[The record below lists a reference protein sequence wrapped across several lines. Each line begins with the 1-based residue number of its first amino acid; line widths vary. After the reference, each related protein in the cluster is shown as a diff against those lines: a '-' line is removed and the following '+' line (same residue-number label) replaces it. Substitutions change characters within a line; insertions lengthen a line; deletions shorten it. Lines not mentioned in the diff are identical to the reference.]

1 MKIETVQFFEYNIRS
16 TVIDNVRMYLVADLL
31 NQYNK
36 KNGKKRR
43 FLKYLQNQQTIDLL
57 LSKKREILGGS
68 NSNSLENIESKYSRE
83 PNSVLVYKHD
93 KTTSKW
99 NIDGV
104 IKYITFNKTFGTASK
119 GYVICEELLIA
130 CLMWADLKFAWS
142 VYTFLKEQRAKDNNF
157 LQQTIQQLQA
167 ENNKLVETQKQM
179 QNRHVHDEKE
189 YQWTY
194 VLTVTKDEVHNN
206 VYLRSRY
213 IHQPCKGKKTVRGS
227 AYYLKNIPNGYEL
240 RYRAYESL
248 RNIAIKYGGN
258 KKFNQRCTFFIPLD
272 IWDTYTEEILA
283 DIHIVLKQIRQEAG
297 WRTDLDYK
305 YNDELDAILGLTD
318 FKLGCRY

>member
-1 MKIETVQFFEYNIRS
+1 MNIETVQFFEYNIRS
-16 TVIDNVRMYLVADLL
+16 TVIDNERMYLVADLL
-31 NQYNK
+31 NQYNVMNGAHK
-36 KNGKKRR
+36 KLKNYLRNEQTKRLLAKKKET
-43 FLKYLQNQQTIDLL
+43 LGSSDPSSLWNTEPKY
-57 LSKKREILGGS
+57 
-68 NSNSLENIESKYSRE
+68 
-83 PNSVLVYKHD
+83 
-93 KTTSKW
+93 W
-99 NIDGV
+99 NIS
-104 IKYITFNKTFGTASK
+104 KTINYVSFGKIYNGAHK
-119 GYVICEELLIA
+119 GYVVCEELLIA
-130 CLMWADLKFAWS
+130 CLMWADPEFAWS

-213 IHQPCKGKKTVRGS
+213 VHQPCKGKKTVKGS
-227 AYYLKNIPNGYEL
+227 VYYLKNIPNGYEL
-240 RYRAYESL
+240 RYRAYDSL
-248 RNIAIKYGGN
+248 LNIVRRYGGD
-258 KKFNQRCTFFIPLD
+258 KKYHQRCTFYIPLD
-272 IWDTYTEEILA
+272 MWNIFTEEILA

-305 YNDELDAILGLTD
+305 YNDDLDTILGLSD
-318 FKLGCRY
+318 FKLGCGY

>member
-157 LQQTIQQLQA
+157 LQQTIKRL
-167 ENNKLVETQKQM
+167 NWKNKKLS
-179 QNRHVHDEKE
+179 
-189 YQWTY
+189 
-194 VLTVTKDEVHNN
+194 
-206 VYLRSRY
+206 SRY
-213 IHQPCKGKKTVRGS
+213 IPDNKDLQWMYVLKVDDSNPDVIILHSNHKRQTSKCNGKKIQDES
-227 AYYLKNIPNGYEL
+227 IYYVKNLPNGL
-240 RYRAYESL
+240 VFKIRAY
-248 RNIAIKYGGN
+248 RNILNVVRSYGGYSIN
-258 KKFNQRCTFFIPLD
+258 KQKSTFAIPREAWNQFHEAISFNIRMALKKTRQDLKWRNDLD
-272 IWDTYTEEILA
+272 LDA
-283 DIHIVLKQIRQEAG
+283 DIQ
-297 WRTDLDYK
+297 
-305 YNDELDAILGLTD
+305 
-318 FKLGCRY
+318 

>member
-31 NQYNK
+31 NQYNE
-36 KNGKKRR
+36 KNGVNKK
-43 FLKYLQNQQTIDLL
+43 LKNYLRNEQTKDLLQNWQKDT
-57 LSKKREILGGS
+57 RGS
-68 NSNSLENIESKYSRE
+68 DPS
-83 PNSVLVYKHD
+83 SVCQPCTKH
-93 KTTSKW
+93 SKW
-99 NIDGV
+99 NIDNV
-104 IKYITFNKTFGTASK
+104 IKYTTFNKSFGTASQ
-119 GYVICEELLIA
+119 GYVVCEELLIA
-130 CLMWADLKFAWS
+130 CLMWADPKFAIA
-142 VYTFLKEQRAKDNNF
+142 VYTFLKDQRAKDNNF
-157 LQQTIQQLQA
+157 LQQTIQQLQT

-194 VLTVTKDEVHNN
+194 ILTVTRDEVHNT

-213 IHQPCKGKKTVRGS
+213 VHQPCKGKKTIRGGI
-227 AYYLKNIPNGYEL
+227 YYVKNIPNGYEL
-240 RYRAYESL
+240 RYRAYDSL
-248 RNIAIKYGGN
+248 LNIAIKYGGN
-258 KKFNQRCTFFIPLD
+258 KKFYQRCTFFIPLD

-318 FKLGCRY
+318 FKLGCGY

>member
-1 MKIETVQFFEYNIRS
+1 MNIETVQFFEYNIRS

-43 FLKYLQNQQTIDLL
+43 FLKYLQNQQTLDLL
-57 LSKKREILGGS
+57 LSKQKDTG
-68 NSNSLENIESKYSRE
+68 E
-83 PNSVLVYKHD
+83 PNSVLQCQPCTKH
-93 KTTSKW
+93 SKW
-99 NIDGV
+99 NIDNV
-104 IKYITFNKTFGTASK
+104 IKYVTFSKTFCGAHS

-130 CLMWADLKFAWS
+130 CLMWADPKFAWS

-194 VLTVTKDEVHNN
+194 ILTVTRDEVHNN

-213 IHQPCKGKKTVRGS
+213 IHQPCKGKKNIRGGI
-227 AYYLKNIPNGYEL
+227 YYVKNIPNGYEL
-240 RYRAYESL
+240 RYRAYDSL
-248 RNIAIKYGGN
+248 LNIAIKYGGN
-258 KKFNQRCTFFIPLD
+258 KKFHQRCTFFIPLD

-297 WRTDLDYK
+297 MENRSRLQ
-305 YNDELDAILGLTD
+305 I
-318 FKLGCRY
+318 

>member
-1 MKIETVQFFEYNIRS
+1 MNIETVQFFEYNIRS
-16 TVIDNVRMYLVADLL
+16 IVIDNVRMYLVADLL

-36 KNGKKRR
+36 KNGVNKKFRNY
-43 FLKYLQNQQTIDLL
+43 LKNEQTKDLL
-57 LSKKREILGGS
+57 ENWRVDFVGS
-68 NSNSLENIESKYSRE
+68 NSNLQKCGKFWDINR
-83 PNSVLVYKHD
+83 
-93 KTTSKW
+93 
-99 NIDGV
+99 V
-104 IKYITFNKTFGTASK
+104 IKYVSFCINTQGGNNK

-130 CLMWADLKFAWS
+130 CLMWADPKFAIA

-194 VLTVTKDEVHNN
+194 ILTVTRDEIHNN
-206 VYLRSRY
+206 VILRSRY
-213 IHQPCKGKKTVRGS
+213 VHQPCKGKKTIRGGI
-227 AYYLKNIPNGYEL
+227 YYVKNIPNGYEL

-248 RNIAIKYGGN
+248 RSIAIKYGGN

-305 YNDELDAILGLTD
+305 YNDDLDTILGLSD
-318 FKLGCRY
+318 FQLGCGY

>member
-1 MKIETVQFFEYNIRS
+1 MNIETVQFFEYNIRS
-16 TVIDNVRMYLVADLL
+16 TVIDDVRMYLVADLL

-36 KNGKKRR
+36 INNAHKKFKNYLENKQTKE
-43 FLKYLQNQQTIDLL
+43 LLQNW
-57 LSKKREILGGS
+57 
-68 NSNSLENIESKYSRE
+68 SKYTRGR
-83 PNSVLVYKHD
+83 NSDLVCQTCTKDTRGANLHLVCQHN

-99 NIDGV
+99 NIDNV
-104 IKYITFNKTFGTASK
+104 IKYTTFNKSFGTASK
-119 GYVICEELLIA
+119 GYVVCEELLIA
-130 CLMWADLKFAWS
+130 CLMWADPKFAIA

-213 IHQPCKGKKTVRGS
+213 IHQPCKGKKTVKGS
-227 AYYLKNIPNGYEL
+227 VYYLKNIPNGYEL
-240 RYRAYESL
+240 RYRAYDSL

-305 YNDELDAILGLTD
+305 YNDDLDTILGLSD
-318 FKLGCRY
+318 FQLGCGY

>member
-1 MKIETVQFFEYNIRS
+1 MNIETVQFFEYNIRS
-16 TVIDNVRMYLVADLL
+16 TVIDGVRMYLVADLL

-36 KNGKKRR
+36 KNNRKKE
-43 FLKYLQNQQTIDLL
+43 FTKYLQNQQTRELL
-57 LSKKREILGGS
+57 ESKLVQRNS
-68 NSNSLENIESKYSRE
+68 AVRNSN
-83 PNSVLVYKHD
+83 KH
-93 KTTSKW
+93 W

-104 IKYITFNKTFGTASK
+104 IKYTSFCITTHGGNNK
-119 GYVICEELLIA
+119 GYVVCEELLIA
-130 CLMWADLKFAWS
+130 CLMWVDPKFAWS

-167 ENNKLVETQKQM
+167 ENNKLVKTQKQM

-194 VLTVTKDEVHNN
+194 ILTVTRDEIHNT

-213 IHQPCKGKKTVRGS
+213 VHQPCKGKKTIRGS

-240 RYRAYESL
+240 RYRAFESL
-248 RNIAIKYGGN
+248 RAIAIKYGGN
-258 KKFNQRCTFFIPLD
+258 KKFYQHCTFFIPLD
-272 IWDTYTEEILA
+272 IWDIYTEDILA

-297 WRTDLDYK
+297 WRTDLDYNP
-305 YNDELDAILGLTD
+305 NDDFDTILGLSD
-318 FKLGCRY
+318 FQLGCGY

>member
-16 TVIDNVRMYLVADLL
+16 TVIDNVRMFLVSDLL
-31 NQYNK
+31 NQYNDK
-36 KNGKKRR
+36 HGVNKR
-43 FLKYLQNQQTIDLL
+43 FTKYLQNQQTRDLL
-57 LSKKREILGGS
+57 ESKLVRPNSALRNPTDIEKSVGS
-68 NSNSLENIESKYSRE
+68 NPSLRFSEEKVN
-83 PNSVLVYKHD
+83 KH
-93 KTTSKW
+93 W

-104 IKYITFNKTFGTASK
+104 IKYVLLCITTHGGNNK

-130 CLMWADLKFAWS
+130 CLMWVDQKFAWS
-142 VYTFLKEQRAKDNNF
+142 VYTFLKEQRAKDNDF

-318 FKLGCRY
+318 FKLGCGY

>member
-1 MKIETVQFFEYNIRS
+1 MEFETVQFFEYNIRS

-31 NQYNK
+31 NQYNDKNDAHK
-36 KNGKKRR
+36 KFKNYLENKQTKE
-43 FLKYLQNQQTIDLL
+43 LLQNW
-57 LSKKREILGGS
+57 
-68 NSNSLENIESKYSRE
+68 SKYTGGR
-83 PNSVLVYKHD
+83 NSDLQYHSCTKYK
-93 KTTSKW
+93 KW
-99 NIDGV
+99 SIDNV
-104 IKYITFNKTFGTASK
+104 IKYVSISK
-119 GYVICEELLIA
+119 EFYGATYGYIICEKLLIA
-130 CLMWADLKFAWS
+130 CLMWADPKFAIA
-142 VYTFLKEQRAKDNNF
+142 VYSFLEEQRSKDNNF

-194 VLTVTKDEVHNN
+194 ILTVTRDEIHNN
-206 VYLRSRY
+206 VILRSRY
-213 IHQPCKGKKTVRGS
+213 VHQPCKGKKTIRGGI
-227 AYYLKNIPNGYEL
+227 YYVKNIPNGYEL
-240 RYRAYESL
+240 RYRAYDSL
-248 RNIAIKYGGN
+248 LNIAIKYGGN

-305 YNDELDAILGLTD
+305 YNDELDAILGLSD
-318 FKLGCRY
+318 FQLGCGY

>member
-1 MKIETVQFFEYNIRS
+1 MEFETVQFFEYNIRS

-43 FLKYLQNQQTIDLL
+43 FLKYLQNQQTKDLL
-57 LSKKREILGGS
+57 LSKQKDTG
-68 NSNSLENIESKYSRE
+68 E
-83 PNSVLVYKHD
+83 PNSVLQCQPCTKDTGGRNSDLQCQSCTKH
-93 KTTSKW
+93 SKW
-99 NIDGV
+99 NIDNV
-104 IKYITFNKTFGTASK
+104 IKYVSFSK
-119 GYVICEELLIA
+119 IFCGAHSGYVVCEELLIA
-130 CLMWADLKFAWS
+130 CLMWADPQFAWS

-194 VLTVTKDEVHNN
+194 ILTVTRDEIHNN
-206 VYLRSRY
+206 VILRSRY
-213 IHQPCKGKKTVRGS
+213 IHQPCKGKKTIRGGI
-227 AYYLKNIPNGYEL
+227 YYVKNIPNGYEL
-240 RYRAYESL
+240 RYRAYDSL
-248 RNIAIKYGGN
+248 LNIAIKYGGN
-258 KKFNQRCTFFIPLD
+258 KKFYQRCTFFIPLD

-305 YNDELDAILGLTD
+305 YNDDLDAILGLTD
-318 FKLGCRY
+318 FKLGCGY

>member
-1 MKIETVQFFEYNIRS
+1 MNIETVQFFEYNIRS
-16 TVIDNVRMYLVADLL
+16 TVIDDVRMYLVADLL
-31 NQYNK
+31 NQYNE
-36 KNGKKRR
+36 KNGVNKK
-43 FLKYLQNQQTIDLL
+43 LKNYLRNEQTKDLLQNWQKDT
-57 LSKKREILGGS
+57 RGS
-68 NSNSLENIESKYSRE
+68 DSS
-83 PNSVLVYKHD
+83 SVCQPCTKH
-93 KTTSKW
+93 SKW
-99 NIDGV
+99 NIDNV
-104 IKYITFNKTFGTASK
+104 IKYTTFNKSFGTASQ
-119 GYVICEELLIA
+119 GYVVCEELLIA
-130 CLMWADLKFAWS
+130 CLMWADPKFAIA

-157 LQQTIQQLQA
+157 LQQTIQQLQT

-194 VLTVTKDEVHNN
+194 ILTVTRDEIHNN
-206 VYLRSRY
+206 VILRSRY
-213 IHQPCKGKKTVRGS
+213 VHQPCKGKKTIRGGI
-227 AYYLKNIPNGYEL
+227 YYVKNIPNGYEL
-240 RYRAYESL
+240 RYRAYDSL

-318 FKLGCRY
+318 FKLGCGY

>member
-1 MKIETVQFFEYNIRS
+1 MEFETVQFYDYNIRS

-43 FLKYLQNQQTIDLL
+43 FNMYLQLHQTEDLL
-57 LSKKREILGGS
+57 QNWPVNFDR
-68 NSNSLENIESKYSRE
+68 R
-83 PNSVLVYKHD
+83 NSVDQKSQKENKHWD
-93 KTTSKW
+93 
-99 NIDGV
+99 IDGV
-104 IKYITFNKTFGTASK
+104 IKHISFRINTQGGTKK
-119 GYVICEELLIA
+119 GYIICEELLNA
-130 CLMWADLKFAWS
+130 CLMWADPKFAVA

-167 ENNKLVETQKQM
+167 ENNKLVNTQKQM

-194 VLTVTKDEVHNN
+194 ILTVTRDEVHNN

-213 IHQPCKGKKTVRGS
+213 IHQPCKGKKTIRGGI
-227 AYYLKNIPNGYEL
+227 YYVKNIPNGYEL
-240 RYRAYESL
+240 RYRAYDSL
-248 RNIAIKYGGN
+248 LNIAIKYGGN
-258 KKFNQRCTFFIPLD
+258 KKFYQRCTFFIPLD

-283 DIHIVLKQIRQEAG
+283 DIHIVLKRIRQEAG
-297 WRTDLDYK
+297 WRTDLDYNP
-305 YNDELDAILGLTD
+305 NDDLDTILGLSD
-318 FKLGCRY
+318 FQLGCGY

>member
-1 MKIETVQFFEYNIRS
+1 MEFETVQFYDYNIRS

-36 KNGKKRR
+36 KNNRNKKFRNY
-43 FLKYLQNQQTIDLL
+43 LKNDQTKDLL
-57 LSKKREILGGS
+57 KNWTTNNESS
-68 NSNSLENIESKYSRE
+68 NSNPYVSEDN
-83 PNSVLVYKHD
+83 
-93 KTTSKW
+93 TTNGDIK
-99 NIDGV
+99 GV
-104 IKYITFNKTFGTASK
+104 IKYVTFSKTLYGATQ
-119 GYVICEELLIA
+119 GYIVCEELLNA
-130 CLMWADLKFAWS
+130 CLMWADPKFAVA
-142 VYTFLKEQRAKDNNF
+142 VYTFLKDQRAKDNNF

-194 VLTVTKDEVHNN
+194 ILTVTRDEIHNN
-206 VYLRSRY
+206 VILRSRY
-213 IHQPCKGKKTVRGS
+213 VHQPCKGKKTIRGGI
-227 AYYLKNIPNGYEL
+227 YYVKNIPNGYEL
-240 RYRAYESL
+240 RYRAYDSL
-248 RNIAIKYGGN
+248 LNIAIKYGGN

-305 YNDELDAILGLTD
+305 YNDDLDTILGLTD
-318 FKLGCRY
+318 FKLGCGY

>member
-31 NQYNK
+31 NQYNDK
-36 KNGKKRR
+36 HGVNKRFRNYLKNEQTKR
-43 FLKYLQNQQTIDLL
+43 LL
-57 LSKKREILGGS
+57 TKKREILGGS
-68 NSNSLENIESKYSRE
+68 NSNSLENIESKY
-83 PNSVLVYKHD
+83 
-93 KTTSKW
+93 W
-99 NIDGV
+99 NISKT
-104 IKYITFNKTFGTASK
+104 IYYISFGKIYNGAHK

-130 CLMWADLKFAWS
+130 CLMWADQEFAWS

-258 KKFNQRCTFFIPLD
+258 KMFNQRSTFFIPLKM
-272 IWDTYTEEILA
+272 WDLFTEEILA

-318 FKLGCRY
+318 FKLGCGY